1 MNLHIFDIFIVIF
14 FFLGI
19 LVFGLKVKK
28 KESSQNKQDFLLAG
42 RTITLPFFVAS
53 LVATWYGNILGIGEF
68 VYQSGIVAWV
78 CFGVPYYISA
88 FIFATFFAKKINQN
102 KFSTI
107 PEQIEAKY
115 GKQASYFASIVIL
128 LITLPAAYVLMLG
141 SILQTFTGLNLT
153 LSIIIAT
160 IISLAFLYY
169 GGFKSDI
176 LVNSVQFILMYAG
189 FIILLVFAVIKLGSF
204 EIMLNKLPSQHLSIT
219 GDKSIQ
225 YVIAW
230 FIISLQTFVDPS
242 FHQRCSAAVNSK
254 TARNG
259 IYVSILFWMIFD
271 FLTLFS
277 GLYARAFFEIADPLQ
292 AYLVLANNI
301 LPPIW
306 LGIFMLGV
314 LSVIISTLDSYAFIS
329 AVTIGNDLLKKFH
342 KNESSIIR
350 FTQIGL
356 IITAI
361 LSVAIALL
369 IPSAIDIIFKSSS
382 VAIPGLL
389 APIVISYLK
398 NYTIPQKLIIP
409 TIAIPSLIALLF
421 LILQEIKINE
431 IAFITN
437 TEPMLAGI
445 LSSVI
450 VSMFVIRKIN

>member
-1 MNLHIFDIFIVIF
+1 MNLHIFDILIIIL

-28 KESSQNKQDFLLAG
+28 KENSQNKQDFLLAG

-88 FIFATFFAKKINQN
+88 YIFAKFFAKKINQN

-115 GKQASYFASIVIL
+115 GKQASHFASIVIL

-141 SILQTFTGLNLT
+141 SILQTFTGLSLT
-153 LSIIIAT
+153 LSIIIST

-169 GGFKSDI
+169 GGFKSDVM
-176 LVNSVQFILMYAG
+176 VNSVQFILMYAG
-189 FIILLVFAVIKLGSF
+189 FIILLVFAVIKLGSI
-204 EIMLNKLPSQHLSIT
+204 EIMLNKLPSQHLSAT

-254 TARNG
+254 TAKNG

-271 FLTLFS
+271 FLTLFT

-292 AYLVLANNI
+292 AYLVLAHNI

-306 LGIFMLGV
+306 LGIFIVGV

-329 AVTIGNDLLKKFH
+329 AITIGNDLLKKFH

-361 LSVAIALL
+361 FSVAIALL

-389 APIVISYLK
+389 APIVVSYLK

-409 TIAIPSLIALLF
+409 TIGIPSFIALIF
-421 LILQEIKINE
+421 LILQEIKIVE

-445 LSSVI
+445 LTSLI
-450 VSMFVIRKIN
+450 VAIFAIKKI